1 MFSKKYFKTTLPYF
15 AFLVMSLAM
24 SSDTFAATATGLP
37 WESPIDTFVNSI
49 SGPFA
54 LGISIL
60 GIVMCG
66 AGLIFGG
73 EMSAFVRSFAV
84 IILVI
89 SIIVGAVSGLTV
101 LFGVSSAVIGDPD
114 LLSHP
119 GISSALIG
127 DSELFSHLCFK
138 QLGSDW

>member
-1 MFSKKYFKTTLPYF
+1 MFSKKHFQTTLPYF
-15 AFLVMSLAM
+15 AFLIMSLVLSGDALA
-24 SSDTFAATATGLP
+24 STSTGLP
-37 WESPIDTFVNSI
+37 WESPIDTFVKSI

-84 IILVI
+84 IILVV

-101 LFGVSSAVIGDPD
+101 LFGVSSAVIGGPD
-114 LLSHP
+114 LLSNP
-119 GISSALIG
+119 GISSAVIG
-127 DSELFSHLCFK
+127 GPDLLSNPCFK
-138 QLGSDW
+138 KD